1 MGPED
6 SVDGLYWELRQ
17 YRHVEKEWRWR
28 RLSIQRMKWGE
39 TRIVWVPKE
48 GVYSPQLIIRG
59 SGKWKRDL
67 WLEGNRKGIGLSE
80 MLKLKGLKAW

>member
-1 MGPED
+1 
-6 SVDGLYWELRQ
+6 
-17 YRHVEKEWRWR
+17 
-28 RLSIQRMKWGE
+28 MKWGE
-39 TRIVWVPKE
+39 TRIVWVPK
-48 GVYSPQLIIRG
+48 GSVYSPQLIIRG